1 MSSELH
7 PTRIPVRLYY
17 GTDGTHTYGRCR
29 LARVQ
34 VTAVQQRR
42 LPACMTRA
50 PSSFNC
56 LGGNCDSVIL
66 YACAPAR
73 GWLQRVRQYIDTF
86 VHWSL
91 VAVHYLLAGHHPPRP
106 VSLSVRTSFTTVSRS
121 QASNLQPRDCARGLY
136 SKVQRLRRGAV
147 PYSRLSGGLG

>member
-17 GTDGTHTYGRCR
+17 ATDSTHTYGRCR

-42 LPACMTRA
+42 LPACMARA

-91 VAVHYLLAGHHPPRP
+91 VAVHYLLAGHHPPRLVP
-106 VSLSVRTSFTTVSRS
+106 LHVPWI
-121 QASNLQPRDCARGLY
+121 NY
-136 SKVQRLRRGAV
+136 RRGT
-147 PYSRLSGGLG
+147 SCNQSGTSAAKAAHKSDHRSSHQCR

>member
-7 PTRIPVRLYY
+7 PTRIPVQVYY

-73 GWLQRVRQYIDTF
+73 GWLQRVRHNTYI
-86 VHWSL
+86 VCYVRL
-91 VAVHYLLAGHHPPRP
+91 VADHHLLIVYHPPRP
-106 VSLSVRTSFTTVSRS
+106 ANLSRTVILHNCRRQNTLTR
-121 QASNLQPRDCARGLY
+121 AGPHAPRP
-136 SKVQRLRRGAV
+136 LRRRRRRKRRSPPG
-147 PYSRLSGGLG
+147 P

>member
-42 LPACMTRA
+42 LPAYMARA

-73 GWLQRVRQYIDTF
+73 GWLQRVRHNTYI
-86 VHWSL
+86 VCYVRL
-91 VAVHYLLAGHHPPRP
+91 VADHHLLVVHHTPRP
-106 VSLSVRTSFTTVSRS
+106 AYLSRTVILHNYSVPIATTVDPTSTS
-121 QASNLQPRDCARGLY
+121 TI
-136 SKVQRLRRGAV
+136 RRRCGR
-147 PYSRLSGGLG
+147 YQD

>member
-17 GTDGTHTYGRCR
+17 GTDRTHTYGRCR

-42 LPACMTRA
+42 LPACMARA

-73 GWLQRVRQYIDTF
+73 GWLQRVRQYIDNL

-91 VAVHYLLAGHHPPRP
+91 VAVHHFLAGHHPPRP
-106 VSLSVRTSFTTVSRS
+106 VSLSVRSSFKNQRK
-121 QASNLQPRDCARGLY
+121 QQPDTGCSARRRRRRRCRPC
-136 SKVQRLRRGAV
+136 QRQKW
-147 PYSRLSGGLG
+147 P

>member
-17 GTDGTHTYGRCR
+17 ATDSTHTYGRCR

-42 LPACMTRA
+42 LPACMARA
-50 PSSFNC
+50 PSSFKC

-106 VSLSVRTSFTTVSRS
+106 VSLSVRTSFTTSSTHHARRRCCRCPLGRRRS
-121 QASNLQPRDCARGLY
+121 QLPM
-136 SKVQRLRRGAV
+136 
-147 PYSRLSGGLG
+147 PWH

>member
-17 GTDGTHTYGRCR
+17 GTDSTHTYGRCR

-73 GWLQRVRQYIDTF
+73 GWLQRVRHNTYI
-86 VHWSL
+86 VCYVRL
-91 VAVHYLLAGHHPPRP
+91 VADHHLLVVYHPPRP
-106 VSLSVRTSFTTVSRS
+106 
-121 QASNLQPRDCARGLY
+121 AN
-136 SKVQRLRRGAV
+136 LRRTVILHNCKWLACSRVDEEWAGGRFRYWSAGRWGAAA
-147 PYSRLSGGLG
+147 